1 MQTQFSKT
9 LISGFITA
17 FLLAGC
23 TPQPETRS
31 NLSCVDPHI
40 GGMGHLLHPTR
51 PNVQLPNQMIRMH
64 PFRTDYLDDQIS
76 FFPLTIISHRKGELF
91 GIMPYACLV
100 DDEMWKDRQM
110 YDHDLETV
118 RPHYYSTYFIDSD
131 IQTEFTPG
139 RKTGYY
145 KFTFPE
151 KGNKLVKLQINQDGE
166 WHIISGNRISGVEDF
181 MGMKAYVYGEF
192 NISGNG
198 TLNQQTRVNTRRK
211 TSKSEPVALFEFPAE
226 ENKLIEFRYGIS
238 FIDIEQAKAN
248 LEKEIPGWDFDALKD
263 RGGKAWSDKLGAIQ
277 VKGGTDAQRRT
288 FYTSLYRCYERMV
301 SINEDGRY
309 YSAYDHQVHE
319 SDRDFY
325 VDDWVWDTYLA
336 QHPLRMLLDP
346 QEEADML
353 QSYVDMYEQYGWM
366 PQFPLL
372 YKDDPAMHGFHS
384 TIVFLDAWRKGI
396 RDYNV
401 EQAYEGMKKNATDAT
416 MLPWRNGPKTAL
428 DNFYRENGFYP
439 ALEPGEQE
447 TVEEV
452 HGFERR
458 QSVAITLAHS
468 YDDWALAEM
477 AGEMGKTEDY
487 DYFIKEA
494 ANYRNLYR
502 TDKKLMWPKNADG
515 EWIDIDPKFDGGPG
529 GRDYY
534 DENNGYTYAW
544 QAQHDIHG
552 LIKLMG
558 GREDFTANLD
568 QLFREDLGR
577 TKYQFWAKFAD
588 ATGLVGQYSMGNE
601 PSFHIPYLYNY
612 AGEPWKTQKRI
623 RFLLDVWFQ
632 DNIFGIP
639 GDEDGGGMTAFVVFS
654 SMGFYPVTPGLPVY
668 NIGSPVFEKVS
679 IKLDNGNTFTVVA
692 KGCSKVNKYI
702 QSARL
707 NNETLDR
714 PWFTHEDILN
724 GSTLELE
731 MGPYPNKEWGASTG
745 AAPPSMIDESSMSN

>member
-9 LISGFITA
+9 LISGLVTA
-17 FLLAGC
+17 FLLVGC
-23 TPQPETRS
+23 TTQPETRS
-31 NLSCVDPHI
+31 NLSYVDPHI

-118 RPHYYSTYFIDSD
+118 RPHYYSTYFVDSD
-131 IQTEFTPG
+131 IRTEFTPG
-139 RKTGYY
+139 TSSGYY

-151 KGNKLVKLQINQDGE
+151 KSNKLVKLQINQGGE
-166 WHIISGNRISGVEDF
+166 WHIISGNTISGVEDF

-211 TSKSEPVALFEFPAE
+211 TSKLEPVVLFEFPAE

-238 FIDIEQAKAN
+238 FIDAEQAKAN
-248 LEKEIPGWDFDALKD
+248 LQKEIPGWDFDALKD
-263 RGGKAWSDKLGAIQ
+263 QAEKVWSEKLGAIQ
-277 VKGGTDAQRRT
+277 VKGGSAAQRRT

-301 SINEDGRY
+301 NINEGGRY

-319 SDRDFY
+319 SNRPFY

-396 RDYNV
+396 RDYNL

-416 MLPWRNGPKTAL
+416 MLPWRNGPKTEL
-428 DNFYRENGFYP
+428 DNFYRAYGFYP
-439 ALEPGEQE
+439 ALEPGEKE

-487 DYFIKEA
+487 NYFIQEA
-494 ANYRNLYR
+494 TNYRNLYR
-502 TDKKLMWPKNADG
+502 ADKKLMWPKNADG

-588 ATGLVGQYSMGNE
+588 ATGLVGQFSMGNE

-612 AGEPWKTQKRI
+612 SGEPWHTQKRI

-668 NIGSPVFEKVS
+668 TIGSPVFEEVS

-692 KGCSKVNKYI
+692 KGCSQVNKYI

-731 MGPYPNKEWGASTG
+731 MGPYPNKEWGAAPA
-745 AAPPSMIDESSMSN
+745 AAPPSMIGIK